1 MQFSTVW
8 PRWLSA
14 GHAAVKAPQKRI
26 YRHLAAATLLAGLA
40 ALGLWNMSHRLARDI
55 AMQQSIAQSQAWQH
69 RIIGMLER
77 GSETFLDRRLSDADR
92 VALDHFIRASSTY
105 RYILFG
111 RDGVAFMSSAPKKI
125 GARVEGDY
133 FDKIIRLGGIYA
145 VPQIKSLADIDKVDR
160 ESGFGSGHLAAERH
174 VSEVYVPV
182 FHRGEFVGAIEHYKD
197 NTDLIGWYTDQL
209 RLVSMIFSGLVW
221 AASATVI
228 SLSLSHA
235 QRREADLQRLNEA
248 QLQSMRDDRRRSTEA
263 RLLAE
268 LNEWLQSSRSL
279 DELYRMVATF
289 VSKLVPTCS
298 GQLYIYSSSRDVLDG
313 VATWNG
319 GTLESAIHAD
329 DRWGLRRGRTYH
341 YGTNEIDFICQHVS
355 ADQSHRY
362 CCIPILAHGETIGLL
377 HMADTHA
384 RHEDAASPDQY
395 DQRRLISVCAEHI
408 SLAIANVRLRE
419 QLRDQS
425 IRDSLTG
432 LFNRRYMLETLRRE
446 IGRAT
451 RKNEQIG
458 LLSIDVD
465 FFKRFNDNH
474 GHDAGDTVLRVVA
487 ERMTALFR
495 DDDIVCRH
503 GGEEFVILLPGAT
516 TPTVLERAEVLR
528 AAIEKTV
535 VRYGEDR
542 LPPITVSVG
551 VAVFP
556 ADGRSPHELLKVA
569 DDALY
574 RAKAAGRNRV
584 EISGPAAPRTT
595 AEADAEALLDRELT
609 RNAA

>member
-1 MQFSTVW
+1 MI
-8 PRWLSA
+8 P
-14 GHAAVKAPQKRI
+14 G
-26 YRHLAAATLLAGLA
+26 
-40 ALGLWNMSHRLARDI
+40 I
-55 AMQQSIAQSQAWQH
+55 AI
-69 RIIGMLER
+69 
-77 GSETFLDRRLSDADR
+77 
-92 VALDHFIRASSTY
+92 
-105 RYILFG
+105 
-111 RDGVAFMSSAPKKI
+111 
-125 GARVEGDY
+125 
-133 FDKIIRLGGIYA
+133 
-145 VPQIKSLADIDKVDR
+145 
-160 ESGFGSGHLAAERH
+160 
-174 VSEVYVPV
+174 
-182 FHRGEFVGAIEHYKD
+182 
-197 NTDLIGWYTDQL
+197 
-209 RLVSMIFSGLVW
+209 
-221 AASATVI
+221 
-228 SLSLSHA
+228 
-235 QRREADLQRLNEA
+235 
-248 QLQSMRDDRRRSTEA
+248 
-263 RLLAE
+263 
-268 LNEWLQSSRSL
+268 
-279 DELYRMVATF
+279 
-289 VSKLVPTCS
+289 
-298 GQLYIYSSSRDVLDG
+298 
-313 VATWNG
+313 
-319 GTLESAIHAD
+319 
-329 DRWGLRRGRTYH
+329 RGRA
-341 YGTNEIDFICQHVS
+341 EIDFICQHVS

-384 RHEDAASPDQY
+384 RHGDAASPDQY

-451 RKNEQIG
+451 RKDEQIG

-574 RAKAAGRNRV
+574 HAKAAGRNRV

-595 AEADAEALLDRELT
+595 AAADAEALLDRELT